1 MTCRHAMVN
10 FMKLVCRPGL
20 MVGFVDTGMVC
31 RYEKGM
37 AKGDFPDLAR
47 PRIGVWLLLA
57 VAIFAGVTAILFKV
71 SLSYFESLELQR
83 SQGRVTLYRS
93 TLISAL
99 DRYQHLPYVLARDPY
114 VIDAAS
120 GGDRDALNRR
130 LADFSDQA
138 ALDAIYLM
146 DRTGLTI
153 SASNYDQP
161 QTFLGQNY
169 GFRPYFRSAMQGNR
183 GQFFGIGAT
192 TLRPGFFVAEPVRDE
207 TGQIRGVIALKL
219 DLTGL
224 ETAWNRGGETVFVSN
239 PDGVVVLSSD
249 PAWRYRALER
259 IPEPRRIAIRDGR
272 QFGNEPLA
280 ALQWRTEGPDIAVLN
295 GTRFL
300 HVTAGIP
307 APKWTLHFLTD
318 EREVLVQAWF
328 SVIAA
333 TIVAALLL
341 AIGLYIRARR
351 IRTALQASQAARRK
365 LRLANVELARE
376 IEERRAAEQRLESAR
391 TELARASKLAALGQL
406 AASVTHELGQPIA
419 AMKNYLA
426 AAEMAP
432 QPDGQSR
439 IFGRLTGIVAR
450 MERLT
455 AQLRFFAQPS
465 TDRFAPTDMVAVWRG
480 AQELIAADARAAG
493 VTVEETITKRPVPVH
508 GDRMRLEQVF
518 VNLVR
523 NAILAMKD
531 SETKVLSVTIADEG
545 GTTRIAIADTG
556 CGLGNASLEEL
567 QEPFV
572 TSRASGDG
580 MGLGLAISAE
590 IVKEHGGSLAAQNR
604 DGGGAEF
611 SVCFPLIEEERAA

>member
-1 MTCRHAMVN
+1 MATGILP
-10 FMKLVCRPGL
+10 KL
-20 MVGFVDTGMVC
+20 T
-31 RYEKGM
+31 
-37 AKGDFPDLAR
+37 R
-47 PRIGVWLLLA
+47 PRIGGWLFLA
-57 VAIFAGVTAILFKV
+57 AALFAGVTAVLFQV

-114 VIDAAS
+114 VIDAAG

-130 LADFSDQA
+130 LANFSDQA

-192 TLRPGFFVAEPVRDE
+192 TLRPGFFIAEPVRDE
-207 TGQIRGVIALKL
+207 VGQIRGVIALKL

-249 PAWRYRALER
+249 PDWRYRALER
-259 IPEPRRIAIRDGR
+259 IPDARRAAIRDGR
-272 QFGNEPLA
+272 QFGNEPLT
-280 ALQWRTEGPDIAVLN
+280 ALQWQTDGPDIAILN
-295 GTRFL
+295 GRRFL

-328 SVIAA
+328 TVIAA

-341 AIGLYIRARR
+341 AIGLYVRARR
-351 IRTALQASQAARRK
+351 IRTALHASQAARRK
-365 LRLANVELARE
+365 LRLTNMELARE

-391 TELARASKLAALGQL
+391 SELARASKLAALGQL

-432 QPDGQSR
+432 QPDGQAR
-439 IFGRLTGIVAR
+439 IFGRLTDIVAR
-450 MERLT
+450 MEKLT

-465 TDRFAPTDMVAVWRG
+465 ADRFAQTDLIAVWRG
-480 AQELIAADARAAG
+480 AQELMAGDAKAAG
-493 VTVEETITKRPVPVH
+493 VTIKEQITAQPVPVH
-508 GDRMRLEQVF
+508 GDRLRLEQVF

-523 NAILAMKD
+523 NAILAMAD
-531 SETKVLSVTIADEG
+531 SETKTLTVTIADEG
-545 GTTRIAIADTG
+545 RNTRIVIADTG
-556 CGLGNASLEEL
+556 CGLGDSSLEDL

-590 IVKEHGGSLAAQNR
+590 IVKEHGGTLAARNR

-611 SVCFPLIEEERAA
+611 SVSFPLMKEERAA

>member
-1 MTCRHAMVN
+1 MVI
-10 FMKLVCRPGL
+10 
-20 MVGFVDTGMVC
+20 FVTPALACG
-31 RYEKGM
+31 YESGM
-37 AKGDFPDLAR
+37 ATWTLPRLTR
-47 PRIGVWLLLA
+47 PRLGAWLILA
-57 VAIFAGVTAILFKV
+57 VAIFAGVTAILFEV
-71 SLSYFESLELQR
+71 SLGYFQSLELQR

-114 VIDAAS
+114 VMDAAR
-120 GGDRDALNRR
+120 GGDRDILNRR
-130 LADFSDQA
+130 LKDFAEQA

-146 DRTGLTI
+146 DRTGLTV
-153 SASNYDQP
+153 SASNYDEP

-169 GFRPYFRSAMQGNR
+169 GFRPYFQSAMRGDR

-192 TLRPGFFVAEPVRDE
+192 TLRPGFFIAEPVRDSD
-207 TGQIRGVIALKL
+207 GRIRGVIALKL

-224 ETAWNRGGETVFVSN
+224 ETAWNRGGESVFVSN

-249 PAWRYRALER
+249 PAWRYKALEA
-259 IPEPRRIAIRDGR
+259 IPDTRRSAIRNGR
-272 QFGNEPLA
+272 QFGNEPLT
-280 ALQWRTEGPDIAVLN
+280 ALHWRPDGPDFAVLN
-295 GTRFL
+295 DTRFL

-307 APKWTLHFLTD
+307 APQWTLHFLVD

-333 TIVAALLL
+333 TIVAALIL

-351 IRTALQASQAARRK
+351 IRAALHASQAARRK
-365 LRLANVELARE
+365 LRLANMDLARE
-376 IEERRAAEQRLESAR
+376 IEDRRAAEQRLETAR
-391 TELARASKLAALGQL
+391 SELARTSKLAALGQL

-432 QPDGQSR
+432 RPEGQGR
-439 IFGRLTGIVAR
+439 IIERLTGIVAR
-450 MERLT
+450 MEKLT

-465 TDRFAPTDMVAVWRG
+465 ADRFSETDLIAVWRG
-480 AQELIAADARAAG
+480 AQELIAADARIAG
-493 VTVEETITKRPVPVH
+493 IDIVEQMPPGPIPVH
-508 GDRMRLEQVF
+508 GDRLRLEQVF

-523 NAILAMKD
+523 NAILAMAD
-531 SETKVLSVTIADEG
+531 SATKTLTVTIADEG
-545 GTTRIAIADTG
+545 RDTRVVIADTG
-556 CGLGNASLEEL
+556 CGLGDASLEDL

-572 TSRASGDG
+572 TTRASGDG

-590 IVKEHGGSLAAQNR
+590 IVKEHGGTLAARNR

-611 SVCFPLIEEERAA
+611 AVCFPLMAEERAA